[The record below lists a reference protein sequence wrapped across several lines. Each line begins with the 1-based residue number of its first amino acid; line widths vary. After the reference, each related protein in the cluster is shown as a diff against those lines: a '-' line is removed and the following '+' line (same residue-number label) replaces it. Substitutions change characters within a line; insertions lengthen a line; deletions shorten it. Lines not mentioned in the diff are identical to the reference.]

1 MKTILLFLIL
11 VGFTFSGSAQNLTS
25 QTTARLKFKVTCFE
39 GKLDSGPSS
48 ICSEPYTVSTGVV
61 ESIAITL
68 SGMTNELTWGFVGR
82 NEGKDVYRF
91 SFKHMTKAGLSSQ
104 TAASKEVQ
112 FDGKQVI
119 IFEDDL
125 YRVVMESPTED
136 DLKKAQGH

>member
-1 MKTILLFLIL
+1 MKTILLFLVL
-11 VGFTFSGSAQNLTS
+11 AGFTFNGSAQNLTS

-39 GKLDSGPSS
+39 GKLDSGPSG
-48 ICSEPYTVSTGVV
+48 ICSEPDTVSPGVV
-61 ESIAITL
+61 ESIAITS
-68 SGMTNELTWGFVGR
+68 SGMTNTLTWAFVGR

-91 SFKHMTKAGLSSQ
+91 SFMRMTKAGVSGQ

-119 IFEDDL
+119 IFQDDL
-125 YRVVMESPTED
+125 YRVVMESPTEE